1 MEDSEM
7 KYAKTAE
14 AVSASPIRDM
24 MTRAAKL
31 GDAVSF
37 SVGEP
42 DFFPSQEV
50 IDATQRAAD
59 EGYVKYSP
67 GAGFAELRQAYA
79 EYLSGADLVSYS
91 AEEVI
96 VTAGGMAALFLGM
109 KCLLDPGDEVLIAS
123 PYFSNYAQ
131 MVMLCGGETVP
142 VNVYEKDDFVLT
154 PEAVETAVTPRS
166 KVLLLNSPCNP
177 TGGVLSPEATE
188 KLAKLAIEH
197 DLFVVSDEVYRS
209 VLFDGASYTSI
220 ASLPGMKERTL
231 IVDSCSKTFAM
242 TGYRV
247 GFGAG
252 PRHLINLMT
261 KLTEGVYS
269 CVSSICQLAA
279 VAALREGPEHLQM
292 MVREYEKRRDYIC
305 GRIDAIRGLSCIRPK
320 GAFYLFVNIGGTG
333 LKAKEYSDRL
343 LDEYHVAVVPGDNF
357 GTDAG
362 DYIRISYATSMEQI
376 IEGCDRMERFSNAL
390 FSEQPCCT
398 FA

>member
-1 MEDSEM
+1 M
-7 KYAKTAE
+7 KYSKTAE
-14 AVSASPIRDM
+14 AVPASPIREM

-31 GDAVSF
+31 DDAVSF

-42 DFFPSQEV
+42 DFFPSLEV
-50 IDATQRAAD
+50 IDATRRAAD

-79 EYLSGADLVSYS
+79 EYISGADLSPYS
-91 AEEVI
+91 EDEVI
-96 VTAGGMAALFLGM
+96 VTAGGMASLFLGM
-109 KCLLDPGDEVLIAS
+109 KSLLDPGDEVLIAS

-131 MVMLCGGETVP
+131 MIMLCGGETVP
-142 VNVYEKDDFVLT
+142 VSVYEKDDFVLT
-154 PEAVETAVTPRS
+154 AEAVEAAVTPRS

-177 TGGVLSPEATE
+177 TGGVLSAEATE
-188 KLAKLAIEH
+188 KLAKLALKH
-197 DLFVVSDEVYRS
+197 DLFVISDEVYRS
-209 VLFDGASYTSI
+209 ILFDGASYISI

-252 PRHLINLMT
+252 PKHLIGLMT

-269 CVSSICQLAA
+269 CAASTCQRAA
-279 VAALREGPEHLQM
+279 MAALREGPEHLQM
-292 MVREYEKRRDYIC
+292 MVREYEKRRNYIC
-305 GRIDAIRGLSCIRPK
+305 ERINAIWGLSCIRPK
-320 GAFYLFVNIGGTG
+320 GAFYLFVNVGGTG
-333 LKAKEYSDRL
+333 LKAREYSDRL

-357 GTDAG
+357 GADAA

-376 IEGCDRMERFSNAL
+376 IKGCDRMERFSSNL
-390 FSEQPCCT
+390 FNERSRRA

>member
-1 MEDSEM
+1 M

-14 AVSASPIRDM
+14 AVPASSIRDM

-31 GDAVSF
+31 DDAISF

-50 IDATQRAAD
+50 IDATRGAANA
-59 EGYVKYSP
+59 GYAKYSP
-67 GAGFAELRQAYA
+67 GAGFEKLRQAYA
-79 EYLSGADLVSYS
+79 EYLSGVDLVPYS
-91 AEEVI
+91 GDEVI
-96 VTAGGMAALFLGM
+96 VTAGGMAALFLGI

-131 MVMLCGGETVP
+131 AVMLCGGETVP

-154 PEAVETAVTPRS
+154 PEAVEAAITPKS

-177 TGGVLSPEATE
+177 TGGVLSTEATE
-188 KLAKLAIEH
+188 RLAELALKY
-197 DLFVVSDEVYRS
+197 DLFVISDEVYRS
-209 VLFDGASYTSI
+209 ILFDGASYTSI
-220 ASLPGMKERTL
+220 ASLPGLKERTL
-231 IVDSCSKTFAM
+231 IVDSCSKSFAM

-252 PRHLINLMT
+252 PKHLIDLMI

-269 CVSSICQLAA
+269 CAASVCQQAA
-279 VAALREGPEHLQM
+279 IAALQGGSEHLQM

-305 GRIDAIRGLSCIRPK
+305 GRINAIRGLSCICPK
-320 GAFYLFVNIGGTG
+320 GAFYLFVNVGGTG
-333 LKAKEYSDRL
+333 LKAREYSDQL
-343 LDEYHVAVVPGDNF
+343 LDAYRVAVVPGDNF
-357 GTDAG
+357 GADATD
-362 DYIRISYATSMEQI
+362 YVRISYATSMEQI
-376 IEGCDRMERFSNAL
+376 IEGCNRMEEFSNAL
-390 FSEQPCCT
+390 FSEQSRRI

>member
-1 MEDSEM
+1 M
-7 KYAKTAE
+7 KYAKKAE
-14 AVSASPIRDM
+14 AVPASPIRDM

-31 GDAVSF
+31 ADAVSF

-42 DFFPSQEV
+42 DFSPSQEV
-50 IDATQRAAD
+50 IDATRRAAD

-79 EYLSGADLVSYS
+79 EYLSGTDLVPYS
-91 AEEVI
+91 EDEVI
-96 VTAGGMAALFLGM
+96 VTVGGMAALYLGM

-142 VNVYEKDDFVLT
+142 VSVYEKDGFVLT
-154 PEAVETAVTPRS
+154 PEAVEAAVTPRS

-188 KLAKLAIEH
+188 KLAKLALKH

-209 VLFDGASYTSI
+209 ILFDGASYSSI

-252 PRHLINLMT
+252 PKHLIDLMT

-269 CVSSICQLAA
+269 CAASVCQRAA
-279 VAALREGPEHLQM
+279 VAALREGPEHLQR

-305 GRIDAIRGLSCIRPK
+305 GRINVIRGLSCIRPK
-320 GAFYLFVNIGGTG
+320 GAFYLFVNVGGTG
-333 LKAKEYSDRL
+333 LKAREYSDRL

-357 GTDAG
+357 GADAA
-362 DYIRISYATSMEQI
+362 DYIRISYAVSMEQI

-390 FSEQPCCT
+390 FSEQSRRA